1 MPEKKT
7 KKCPLC
13 GEEIPVDADICPHCG
28 ANLELFEEDI
38 YSEEDE
44 SKTVLESFLDSIGDA
59 DDVDPEKLIE
69 EMKKL
74 VGGTTEEG
82 GEESEIA
89 EHEEEEIEVPKAEEG
104 QAGIT
109 DHEEEESE
117 EDEVEEEVEYVCP
130 VCGKPVGPD
139 DKICPH
145 CGAIFVESD
154 EELEEL
160 LEEQLEEAKELIK
173 TMRAKKIDVSDVTPF
188 LKNANIAKRKGDID
202 SALEN
207 AIECVDRAKKRLQTP
222 SNSS

>member
-74 VGGTTEEG
+74 VGGATEE

-89 EHEEEEIEVPKAEEG
+89 EQEEESEVPKAEGE
-104 QAGIT
+104 QTEIAEQ
-109 DHEEEESE
+109 EEEGE
-117 EDEVEEEVEYVCP
+117 EEEVEEEVEYVCP
-130 VCGKPVGPD
+130 VCGNPVGPD

-173 TMRAKKIDVSDVTPF
+173 TLRAKKIDVSDVTPF

-207 AIECVDRAKKRLQTP
+207 AIECVNRAKKRLQTP